1 MEIEIITDEE
11 VKDLVDDF
19 LVYLTS
25 EKRCSDHTIISYHTD
40 IFYFFSFLKNGLP
53 RHDDVA
59 PRNDDVENLTPKLK
73 ASSLRGGKA
82 DAAIHTGQ
90 LVTKSTLENLTIQDF
105 RSWLVFRREQ
115 NFSNASTARA
125 ISCLKSL
132 FKFFNRHKIITNK
145 EIENVKTPKLGK
157 PIPKAVDKIDIDSIV
172 DLIKEF
178 SKEDWLQKRDLA
190 LLTLIYGSGLRI
202 SEALSLTKNHLNN
215 NGVII
220 ITGKGNKQRMVP
232 ILPIIEQRINQY
244 LAVLPHKINNNE
256 PIFLGLRGKKYQA
269 AMFEK
274 LIQNIREF
282 LNLPSTISP
291 HSFRHS
297 FATHLLEAGGDL
309 RTIQEL
315 LGHSSLSTT
324 QRYTKIDKR
333 RLLEVYNKVSLR

>member
-40 IFYFFSFLKNGLP
+40 IFYFFSFLKNGLS
-53 RHDDVA
+53 RRDDVA
-59 PRNDDVENLTPKLK
+59 PRNDDIENLTPKLK

-215 NGVII
+215 NGVIV

>member
-1 MEIEIITDEE
+1 MEAEIITNEA

-19 LVYLTS
+19 LVYLAS
-25 EKRCSDHTIISYHTD
+25 QKRCSDHTIVSYHTD
-40 IFYFFSFLKNGLP
+40 IFYFFSFLKNQSGALI
-53 RHDDVA
+53 D
-59 PRNDDVENLTPKLK
+59 K
-73 ASSLRGGKA
+73 AR
-82 DAAIHTGQ
+82 
-90 LVTKSTLENLTIQDF
+90 LESVTIQDF
-105 RSWLVFRREQ
+105 RSWLVFRKEQ

-125 ISCLKSL
+125 VSCLRSL
-132 FKFFNRHKIITNK
+132 FKFLNRQKIISNK
-145 EIENVKTPKLGK
+145 EIENIKSPKLGK
-157 PIPKAVDKIDIDSIV
+157 PIPKAVDKVDIDSV
-172 DLIKEF
+172 MNLIGEF
-178 SKEDWLQKRDLA
+178 SKGDWLQKRDLA

-215 NGVII
+215 NGVVV

-232 ILPIIEQRINQY
+232 ILPIIEKRINEY
-244 LAVLPHKINNNE
+244 LAALPHKINNNE
-256 PIFLGLRGKKYQA
+256 PIFLGLRGKKYQS

-274 LIQNIREF
+274 LIQKIREY
-282 LNLPSTISP
+282 LSLPDTVTP

-324 QRYTKIDKR
+324 QRYTKIDKK